1 MDIFAAVGYRVDAV
15 DLRRTRLRSSKT
27 TNNVHEQG
35 GEAKNLAQG
44 RSTSMNCPSCLG
56 RLWLQDVNGDF
67 FKCAL
72 CQATGEPKNELASV
86 IDIATARNLRNSRR
100 AKKVVQDN
108 PDGDAA

>member
-1 MDIFAAVGYRVDAV
+1 VY
-15 DLRRTRLRSSKT
+15 
-27 TNNVHEQG
+27 EQSRK
-35 GEAKNLAQG
+35 AKNLAQG
-44 RSTSMNCPSCLG
+44 RGARMNCPSCLG